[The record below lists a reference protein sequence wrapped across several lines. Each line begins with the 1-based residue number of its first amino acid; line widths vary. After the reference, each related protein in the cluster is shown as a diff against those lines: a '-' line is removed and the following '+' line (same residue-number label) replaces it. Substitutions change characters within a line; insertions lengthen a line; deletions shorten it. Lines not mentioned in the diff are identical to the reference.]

1 MGGAGRKKVGGL
13 WHDFME
19 NMQDFIVQKV
29 LKVVCLPGGGLS
41 DSSRMGLWFYFL
53 RNVQAC
59 CGNNF

>member
-29 LKVVCLPGGGLS
+29 LKVVCLPGDGLS
-41 DSSRMGLWFYFL
+41 HNSQMSLWFYFL